1 MIVLNRQPRKK
12 EYNELIDLCCKVCD
26 EFQLVFRKDFADFD
40 DYREI
45 LDKLSPSLKEMKE
58 ESEWATTILGDGQT
72 AYVYYYYANEHTK
85 NLLKELS
92 NSLYGW
98 VHPNLLEDLSFFKN
112 GKEWMVSSSHEEES
126 YIFPEN
132 EEEIES
138 LKQIKGLK
146 WTIQEDDE

>member
-1 MIVLNRQPRKK
+1 MFVLNRQPRNM
-12 EYNELIDLCCKVCD
+12 EYNALIDLCCEVCD
-26 EFQLVFRKDFADFD
+26 EFQLVLRKDLADFD

-45 LDKLSPSLKEMKE
+45 LNKLSPSLKEMKE

-146 WTIQEDDE
+146 CIQEDDE

>member
-1 MIVLNRQPRKK
+1 MIFLNRQPKKK

-72 AYVYYYYANEHTK
+72 AYVY
-85 NLLKELS
+85 
-92 NSLYGW
+92 
-98 VHPNLLEDLSFFKN
+98 
-112 GKEWMVSSSHEEES
+112 
-126 YIFPEN
+126 
-132 EEEIES
+132 
-138 LKQIKGLK
+138 
-146 WTIQEDDE
+146 